1 MGNFLRKAAMW
12 LGYTP
17 DDAVDELY
25 DDEVLYSERV
35 YPEEKQVAHQANVTP
50 INTRQELS
58 VVPAARDI
66 ADYVVLRPAGYP
78 DAKKIGEEFRE
89 GYPVVMVL
97 ADLSVE
103 EKRRLVD
110 FAAGVAFALHGKIE
124 RILKGVFLMTPKDV
138 AATAEDLEKIKGGLA
153 DQA

>member
-25 DDEVLYSERV
+25 DDEDLYSERV
-35 YPEEKQVAHQANVTP
+35 YPDEKQTLDQASITP

-58 VVPAARDI
+58 VVPAVREI
-66 ADYVVLRPAGYP
+66 ADYVTLRPSGYP

-124 RILKGVFLMTPKDV
+124 RILKGVFLMTPRDV
-138 AATAEDLEKIKGGLA
+138 AVTAEDLEKIKGGLA
-153 DQA
+153 DQE